1 MLNLFDFKLRR
12 LLCICIVCSSYAFI
26 LNSLYSLLPEILC
39 HIYLFIFPGIVTT
52 LYIKFTFD
60 GLRYKLR
67 SISCGALSSYTMAL
81 EKRKTALLNH
91 RYLKGTWRRPLSLVQ
106 GPYTWEQ
113 NQWIVLYQKF
123 LLLRLYVKFY
133 KFLSKDIE

>member
-1 MLNLFDFKLRR
+1 M
-12 LLCICIVCSSYAFI
+12 
-26 LNSLYSLLPEILC
+26 C

-52 LYIKFTFD
+52 LYKKFTFD

-91 RYLKGTWRRPLSLVQ
+91 RYRKGTWRRPLSLVQ

-113 NQWIVLYQKF
+113 NQWIVLYQNF
-123 LLLRLYVKFY
+123 LLMHLYVKFY
-133 KFLSKDIE
+133 KFLSKDIEYAVVLSSFCMNDGWHNCLRYSSYVSKFFLP